1 MEGGVHMRIEAYT
14 QVQQIYNTRKAA
26 KTETAKKASFADQ
39 VQISSKGKDIQ
50 TAKQAVNAAA
60 DIREDVTAPIKTA
73 IDNGTYSVDEESFAA
88 KLYHKYYNEMR

>member
-1 MEGGVHMRIEAYT
+1 MRIEAYT

-50 TAKQAVNAAA
+50 TAKQAVNAA
-60 DIREDVTAPIKTA
+60 EDVTAPIKTA

-88 KLYHKYYNEMR
+88 KLYNKYYNEMR